1 MTARTID
8 TGTNDLLARVEHGV
22 AIVTMNRPERRNA
35 LSQEML
41 QAMGAVLAKCETDA
55 DVGVVVLT
63 GAGGGFH
70 PPLEG
75 GSKNSKNFSGRGD
88 VDEYPAP
95 KFSFR

>member
-63 GAGGGFH
+63 GAVGGFCA
-70 PPLEG
+70 G
-75 GSKNSKNFSGRGD
+75 GD
-88 VDEYPAP
+88 VKGMAAGDGV
-95 KFSFR
+95 KLDIDSRIH